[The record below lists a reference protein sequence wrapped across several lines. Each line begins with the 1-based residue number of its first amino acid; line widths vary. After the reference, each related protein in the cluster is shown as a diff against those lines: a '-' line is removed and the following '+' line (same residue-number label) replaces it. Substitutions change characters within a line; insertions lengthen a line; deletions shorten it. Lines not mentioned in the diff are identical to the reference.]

1 MKLFQW
7 RRRQEE
13 ALNAEIQSHLDEAV
27 RARME
32 RGESAEQALANARQ
46 EFGNMGLVKEI
57 TRGMWGWAS
66 LERLEQ
72 DFRFVLRMLRKN
84 PGFSIVAI
92 LTLSLGIGANTA
104 IFSVINAALLRPLP
118 YIDVERIVA
127 IGSTQKADR
136 RVFGN
141 LSYPDFAD
149 FQAQTRAFA
158 QMAVYQSR
166 IYLMAGDDGAVR
178 VRGAIV
184 SSELFP
190 ILGVQPLLG
199 RAFLPN
205 EDKAGGGHAVVLSYQ
220 AWLNRFQ
227 GDAQIIGKAIT
238 FNGQSHTVVGV
249 TPPGFQFP
257 VEAEPVELWAN
268 FTSDAESTGG
278 EPHSAQRGSH
288 YLSAIGK
295 LKAGVTVTQA
305 EVQLVD
311 IAARLEQEHPNTNHG
326 VSVRTSPLL
335 DKVTNGV
342 RDSLWVIFAAVG
354 CVLLIACA
362 NVANLLLARAANR
375 RREIAVRIALG
386 AGRWR
391 VMRQLLTES
400 LLLAML
406 GGGLGVLLA
415 TLGTRALL
423 AITPGD
429 IPRMAEARVDY
440 RVLLFSLLI
449 ASTTGL
455 VMGLVPAWQAAKQ
468 DVQAA
473 LKEGG
478 RNAAGGRA
486 SIRNTLVIAEVAL
499 AVVLLVG
506 AGLLLNSFVRL
517 LRVHPGFNPQAIL
530 TMRIGLPDAA
540 YGKAEDIASFH
551 DRLFASLE
559 GAPGV
564 AAYSTATPLP
574 LTNANLGVGFS
585 VEGRPKDAGRDFP
598 YETRVAVVG
607 AGYLHALG
615 ATLLQGREFSV
626 RDGVKAPQVA
636 LINEAFARKFFS
648 HENPIGKRINPAISA
663 DDGPIPMREIV
674 GVVANIKSKNLS
686 ETASPEVYLHFPQ
699 CPAFWSFSLVF
710 RTAQDPQALATLV
723 REKVNQLDRNVLLAP
738 PRALDSYVS
747 DIVAQPRF
755 NSALLSLFAGLALL
769 LTSLGLY
776 GVVSYT
782 VTQRMPELG
791 IRMALG
797 AQAGDILRMV
807 IWRGMRLTFVGVMLG
822 VAAALALTR
831 VLKNLLFEVSATDP
845 ASFAAPVLLLI
856 IIALVASYIPAR
868 RATKVDPLQAL
879 LHE

>member
-1 MKLFQW
+1 VKLFRW

-13 ALNAEIQSHLDEAV
+13 ELNAEIQSHLDEAV

-32 RGESAEQALANARQ
+32 RGESAEQARANAGR
-46 EFGNMGLVKEI
+46 EFGNLGLVKEI
-57 TRGMWGWAS
+57 TREMWGWAS

-72 DFRFVLRMLRKN
+72 DFRFGSRMLRKN
-84 PGFSIVAI
+84 PGFAVVAI
-92 LTLSLGIGANTA
+92 LTLALGIGANTA

-118 YIDVERIVA
+118 YVEVERIVA

-136 RVFGN
+136 RAFSN

-149 FQAQTRAFA
+149 FQAQSQAFERIA
-158 QMAVYQSR
+158 MYQSR
-166 IYLMAGDDGAVR
+166 VFLMAGDNGAVR
-178 VRGAIV
+178 VRGATV
-184 SSELFP
+184 GSDLFP

-199 RAFLPN
+199 RTFLSN
-205 EDKAGGGHAVVLSYQ
+205 EDKAGGGHAVVLSYNS
-220 AWLNRFQ
+220 WRNRFQ
-227 GDAQIIGKAIT
+227 GDAQIVGKAIS

-249 TPPGFQFP
+249 TPQGFQFP
-257 VEAEPVELWAN
+257 VETEPVELWAN
-268 FTSDAESTGG
+268 FTSDTESTGG
-278 EPHSAQRGSH
+278 EPHSAQRGGH

-295 LKAGVTVTQA
+295 LRRGVTVTQA
-305 EVQLVD
+305 EGQLVD

-326 VSVRTSPLL
+326 FSARVSPLL
-335 DKVTNGV
+335 DKITDGV

-400 LLLAML
+400 LLLALL

-415 TLGTRALL
+415 AFGTKALL

-429 IPRMAEARVDY
+429 IPRMAEVRVDY
-440 RVLLFSLLI
+440 RVLLFSLLM
-449 ASTTGL
+449 ATATGL
-455 VMGLVPAWQAAKQ
+455 VMGLVPAWQATKH

-478 RNAAGGRA
+478 RNVSSGRA
-486 SIRNTLVIAEVAL
+486 SIRNALVIAEVAL
-499 AVVLLVG
+499 AVVLLVV

-517 LRVHPGFNPQAIL
+517 LRVNPGFNPQHIL
-530 TMRIGLPDAA
+530 TMRVGLPDAA

-564 AAYSTATPLP
+564 ASYSTATPLP
-574 LTNANLGVGFS
+574 LTNANLGVGFG
-585 VEGRPKDAGRDFP
+585 VEGRPNDTGRDFP
-598 YETRVAVVG
+598 FETRVAVVG
-607 AGYLHALG
+607 ANYFQLLG
-615 ATLLQGREFSV
+615 ATVLQGREFSV
-626 RDGVKAPQVA
+626 RDGVNAPQVA
-636 LINEAFARKFFS
+636 LINEAFARKYFS

-710 RTAQDPQALATLV
+710 RTTQDPQTLAKLV
-723 REKVNQLDRNVLLAP
+723 RDKINQLDRNVLLAP
-738 PRALDSYVS
+738 PRTLDSYVS

-755 NSALLSLFAGLALL
+755 NSLLVSLFAGLALL
-769 LTSLGLY
+769 LTALGLY

-782 VTQRMPELG
+782 VQQRTLELG

-797 AQAGDILRMV
+797 AQTRDVLKLVLGQGMKLVLIGAVIGLAGA
-807 IWRGMRLTFVGVMLG
+807 
-822 VAAALALTR
+822 VAAARILN
-831 VLKNLLFEVSATDP
+831 NLLFGVRNTDP
-845 ASFAAPVLLLI
+845 LTFAIVTLFLI
-856 IIALVASYIPAR
+856 FVGLIACWLPAR
-868 RATKVDPLQAL
+868 RATKVDPLIAL
-879 LHE
+879 HHE